1 MSQQASPPESA
12 TPHSR
17 LAHLPIA
24 LFAIVMGLAGF
35 TLALRQAEALLGL
48 SHNASLI
55 FTALTA
61 SVFVVIATAYL
72 LKWIR
77 HPESVRAEFNHPI
90 RLSFF
95 PASSIG
101 LILLSILLV
110 HELTPAARVLWF
122 AGIAIQ
128 LLFTLVILSNW
139 MHHEKFEIQ
148 HSNPA
153 WFIPIVGN
161 ILVPISGVPLGFSA
175 LSWFFFSI
183 GLVFWLILF
192 TILMNRY
199 FFHGPMPGKLMPT
212 LFILIAPPAVGFISW
227 TALHPGQPL
236 DDFGH
241 ILYSIA
247 LFITLLLFF
256 QARRFV
262 TIPFG
267 LPWWAYSFPMAAVT
281 IATMMMYQLT
291 GWNAFLILAPI
302 LFGTLTLLMLLLVWN
317 TLKAI
322 RMGKICVPE

>member
-1 MSQQASPPESA
+1 MSLQAAPSESA

-35 TLALRQAEALLGL
+35 TLALRQMESLIGW
-48 SHNASLI
+48 SHNTSLVL
-55 FTALTA
+55 TALTG

-72 LKWIR
+72 LKWVR
-77 HPESVRAEFNHPI
+77 HPDGVRAEFNHPV

-101 LILLSILLV
+101 IILLSILLV
-110 HELTPAARVLWF
+110 HETTPIAKALWF
-122 AGIAIQ
+122 VGIGIQ

-161 ILVPISGVPLGFSA
+161 ILVPISGVPLGFPA

-199 FFHGPMPGKLMPT
+199 FFHGPMPSKLMPT

-227 TALHPGQPL
+227 AALHPAQPL

-267 LPWWAYSFPMAAVT
+267 LPWWAYSFPMAAIT
-281 IATMMMYQLT
+281 IATTMMYQRT
-291 GWNAFLILAPI
+291 GLDVFLILAPI
-302 LFGTLTLLMLLLVWN
+302 LFGALTLLMLLLIWN
-317 TLKAI
+317 TLKAF
-322 RMGKICVPE
+322 RMGRICVPE